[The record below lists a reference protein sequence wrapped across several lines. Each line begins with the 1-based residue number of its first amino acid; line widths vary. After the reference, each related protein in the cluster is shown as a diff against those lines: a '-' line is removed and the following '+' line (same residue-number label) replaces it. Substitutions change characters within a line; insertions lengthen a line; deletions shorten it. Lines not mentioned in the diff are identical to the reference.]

1 MYPYRIKR
9 CHDKLSLNK
18 CLDQLLFITNTT
30 TCNDHVM
37 RIVEKSNHDAY
48 LRYFGIKFNVLPEQV
63 TLSIDKRTELI
74 YTIATFE
81 LKYKYIFA
89 RP

>member
-1 MYPYRIKR
+1 
-9 CHDKLSLNK
+9 
-18 CLDQLLFITNTT
+18 
-30 TCNDHVM
+30 M

-48 LRYFGIKFNVLPEQV
+48 LWYHPGIKFNVLPEQV

-89 RP
+89 RPWEAP